1 VPDTSAGMR
10 IVTLPGVFRP
20 ISDTWLLA
28 RALQEQRLD
37 PGTSV
42 LDACTGSGALAVCA
56 ARAGAGQVTAVDVS
70 RRSVVTARINAR
82 LNGVTVR
89 ALRSD
94 LFSALGA
101 EHYDVIVSNPPYV
114 PHPSDELPTR
124 GRRRAWDAG
133 RDGRAVLDRL
143 IAEAPAHLRP
153 GGTLLVVHSEI
164 CGTEATIDAMAS
176 AGLAA
181 EVAARHRGP
190 LGPLMRERIDHLRA
204 QGALVPGQTEEEVV
218 VIAGRRDRPGAQ
230 LSPAT
235 AAVAAVPT
243 FSTTT

>member
-1 VPDTSAGMR
+1 MR

-28 RALQEQRLD
+28 AALREQRLD

-56 ARAGAGQVTAVDVS
+56 ARAGAGRVTAVDVS
-70 RRSVVTARINAR
+70 RRSVATARINAR

-89 ALRSD
+89 ARRSD
-94 LFSALGA
+94 LFSGLGD
-101 EHYDVIVSNPPYV
+101 ERYDVIVSNPPYV
-114 PHPSDELPTR
+114 PHPSDELPAR

-143 IAEAPAHLRP
+143 VAEAPGHLLP

-164 CGTEATIDAMAS
+164 CGTDATLDAMAS

-181 EVAARHRGP
+181 EVVARHRGP
-190 LGPLMRERIDHLRA
+190 LGPLMRERVDHLRA
-204 QGALVPGQTEEEVV
+204 TGALPAGQTEEEVV
-218 VIAGRRDRPGAQ
+218 VIAGRRTRPAAQ
-230 LSPAT
+230 PSPVT
-235 AAVAAVPT
+235 AAAAVPT